1 MLNQVTLQGRLTRDV
16 EINPTNE
23 RSIAH
28 FTLASDRDFK
38 NKNGD
43 RDTDFIR
50 CVAFGK
56 TAENFANFFKKGNM
70 AIVTGRWETG
80 SYQNQEGNTVYTNEL
95 VIDTFNFCES
105 AKKEPQPTTNA
116 SQYNPQPKQQ
126 QQPFNDQNLASLENN
141 MPPQPKQGE
150 MALDD
155 VPFDHDKADLGD
167 VAF

>member
-1 MLNQVTLQGRLTRDV
+1 MLNQVSLQGRLTRDV

-23 RSIAH
+23 RPIAH

-95 VIDTFNFCES
+95 VINTFNFCES
-105 AKKEPQPTTNA
+105 AQKEPQPATN
-116 SQYNPQPKQQ
+116 SGQYNPQPQST
-126 QQPFNDQNLASLENN
+126 NDQDLASLESN
-141 MPPQPKQGE
+141 MPPQNKQGE
-150 MALDD
+150 MPLDD
-155 VPFDHDKADLGD
+155 VPFDHSKDNLGD